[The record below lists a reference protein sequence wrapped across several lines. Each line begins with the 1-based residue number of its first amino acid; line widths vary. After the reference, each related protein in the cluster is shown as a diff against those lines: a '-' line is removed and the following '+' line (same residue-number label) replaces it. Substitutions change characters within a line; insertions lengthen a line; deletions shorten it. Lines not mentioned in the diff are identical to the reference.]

1 MLFIRVA
8 SSNCFNCGYLKF
20 VPIRD
25 YTIMIVVNTTIVVTF
40 VAKDNG
46 FPYISMISSSKMRA
60 TYVTNKEWQRKFG
73 KRVRYLRRDRDMT
86 QEQLAELADL
96 SVNFISQIERGY
108 SSPSLETIIKFA
120 NALEVD
126 VGELFKFDV
135 K

>member
-1 MLFIRVA
+1 
-8 SSNCFNCGYLKF
+8 
-20 VPIRD
+20 
-25 YTIMIVVNTTIVVTF
+25 MIVVNTTIVIIF
-40 VAKDNG
+40 VAKANG
-46 FPYISMISSSKMRA
+46 SPYISMISSSKMRA

>member
-1 MLFIRVA
+1 MIIVFFI
-8 SSNCFNCGYLKF
+8 S
-20 VPIRD
+20 
-25 YTIMIVVNTTIVVTF
+25 
-40 VAKDNG
+40 KDNG
-46 FPYISMISSSKMRA
+46 FPNISMVSSSKMRV
-60 TYVTNKEWQRKFG
+60 TYVTDKELQRKFG

-120 NALEVD
+120 KALEVD
-126 VGELFKFDV
+126 VGELFKFDG